1 MRRIATCLVFGT
13 VCLSAQVQQTGR
25 LFLPE
30 VSAPV
35 ADRPADATDH
45 SRRHVDPDAAAVMA
59 TINALLA
66 GVVAHDGGQVLA
78 AIRPEGKATVVAQGP
93 DGTVVIR
100 HPSWAEFVAG
110 VRPGPEKF
118 EPRLKGP
125 IVRVDGDIAMAWTP
139 YTFLIDGKV
148 HHCGVNHFDLT
159 REGGTWK
166 ILNVTYSY
174 RTVGCGR

>member
-1 MRRIATCLVFGT
+1 MRGVAVGLICGT
-13 VCLSAQVQQTGR
+13 VCLSAQVQ
-25 LFLPE
+25 
-30 VSAPV
+30 SASA
-35 ADRPADATDH
+35 ADRSTDPTGQ
-45 SRRHVDPDAAAVMA
+45 SRRDFSPDAVAVMA
-59 TINALLA
+59 TIKALLA
-66 GVVAHDGGQVLA
+66 GVVAHDGARVLA
-78 AIRPEGKATVVAQGP
+78 VIRPEGKATVAVQQP
-93 DGTVVIR
+93 DDTVVIR

-118 EPRLKGP
+118 EPRLEKP
-125 IVRVDGDIAMAWTP
+125 TVRIDGDIAMAWTP